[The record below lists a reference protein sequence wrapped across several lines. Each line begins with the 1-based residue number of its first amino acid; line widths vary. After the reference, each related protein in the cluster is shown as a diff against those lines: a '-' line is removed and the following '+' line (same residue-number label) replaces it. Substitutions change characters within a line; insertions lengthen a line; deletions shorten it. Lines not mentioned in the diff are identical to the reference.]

1 MKLVPLSLATRHVY
15 LSVPD
20 FAANSRPRERLN
32 GLGRLMASLGGLYVM
47 DGPDAAP
54 RRLSEEELAAGF
66 LGKGSADVHV
76 TRRCIAEAIT
86 ALRKT

>member
-1 MKLVPLSLATRHVY
+1 MNLVPLSLATRHVY

-20 FAANSRPRERLN
+20 FAPNSRPHERLD

-47 DGPDAAP
+47 EGPEAAP
-54 RRLSEEELAAGF
+54 RRLTQEELAARF
-66 LGKGSADVHV
+66 LGKGPADVHV

-86 ALRKT
+86 ALRKG